1 MIEKKIKVGVI
12 GCGFISQ
19 VTHIPN
25 LIAHPNVDL
34 VALADKRI
42 VLAKNIATR
51 YGIKNTYRNHLE
63 MIKNEELDA
72 VVVVV
77 RRVHT
82 AGIVSDCLRA
92 GMHVFSEKPMAQTIS
107 QASELAHQAES
118 RGLFYCIGYMRR
130 HDFGTVNLKKYLCS
144 KEIDSLGRMLHAEML
159 LVGGD
164 DYCAIGPYLKTSE
177 PRPIYSKNRAA
188 PAFIPDQMVSEYEKF
203 LNVCGH
209 NVNLLRYFFGNEL
222 SCSYCKFI
230 PQGISSAIFDNSD
243 TTLQLRWRIDN
254 KLSIWEEKL
263 TIFYEFGEINLEFN
277 PAFLKNTS
285 GKLVVK
291 DYLKKSV
298 IMLEG
303 DHSWSFNKEIS
314 AFIDLLSGKSNLFP
328 SFGNDCVADY
338 NVIDSM
344 WLRILNQDKVFI

>member
-1 MIEKKIKVGVI
+1 MIDKKIKVGVI

-63 MIKNEELDA
+63 MMKSHELDA

-82 AGIVSDCLRA
+82 AAIVADCLSA
-92 GMHVFSEKPMAQTIS
+92 GMHVFSEKPMAQTGF
-107 QASELAHQAES
+107 QASDLVQLAEK

-130 HDFGTVNLKKYLCS
+130 HDFGTVNLKEYLCS
-144 KEIDSLGRMLHAEML
+144 EEIGSLGRMLHAEMF

-164 DYCAIGPYLKTSE
+164 DYCAIGPYLQTLE
-177 PRPIYSKNRAA
+177 PRPLYSKNRAA
-188 PAFIPDQMVSEYEKF
+188 PAFIPDQMVAEYEKF

-209 NVNLLRYFFGNEL
+209 NVNLLRYFFGDEL
-222 SCSYCKFI
+222 SCSYCKFT
-230 PQGISSAIFDNSD
+230 PQGISSAIFDNSA
-243 TTLQLRWRIDN
+243 TTFLLRWRIDN
-254 KLSIWEEKL
+254 KLSIWDEKL
-263 TIFYEFGEINLEFN
+263 TIFFEFGEINLEFN

-291 DYLKKSV
+291 NYLKKSMV
-298 IMLEG
+298 TLEG

-314 AFIDLLSGKSNLFP
+314 AFIDLLAGKSHSFP
-328 SFGNDCVADY
+328 AFGSECVSDY
-338 NVIDSM
+338 KVIDSM
-344 WLRILNQDKVFI
+344 WLRILNQA